1 MNEIIVA
8 KNMKIWNEVAQP
20 PKEVLKQ
27 IPAGR
32 LKGKTNI
39 DPQWRLK
46 ALTERFGPCGI
57 GWKLETVRQ
66 WTDPGPEGQVFAS
79 THILLYIRVD
89 KEWSDPIPGTGGSML
104 IVKQFDKHKN
114 TEVLYLN
121 DDAFKMSETDALSV
135 ACKRLG
141 FGAAIY
147 MGQWDGEKYITGPI
161 SIDEN
166 KLADWLIAVEEAAE
180 GLLED
185 LLKWWPD
192 NKSTIT
198 KDCGEGVA
206 ARIYSKYV
214 GLLNKK
220 RAEKK
225 AAE

>member
-1 MNEIIVA
+1 MSEIDVA
-8 KNMKIWNEVAQP
+8 KNMSIWNEVAQP

-32 LKGKTNI
+32 LKGKTSI
-39 DPQWRLK
+39 DPQWRLQ

-79 THILLYIRVD
+79 THILLYIRED

-104 IVKQFDKHKN
+104 VVKQFDKYKN
-114 TEVLYLN
+114 AEVLYLN

-147 MGQWDGEKYITGPI
+147 MGQWDGEKYTTGPI
-161 SIDEN
+161 TVDEH
-166 KLADWLIAVEEAAE
+166 KLADWLLAVEEAAE
-180 GLLED
+180 EPLED
-185 LLKWWPD
+185 YKKWWPT
-192 NKSTIT
+192 KKETIIG
-198 KDCGEGVA
+198 DLGEGGA
-206 ARIYSKYV
+206 ARIHAKYT
-214 GLLNKK
+214 GFLKK
-220 RAEKK
+220 KYAEEK
-225 AAE
+225 AAK